1 MTHFDINKVIE
12 HYGLDTNEVAKVVF
26 PKVNYPK
33 VALNRVLKGEAALS
47 VEQLESLAEFIG
59 VLPGD
64 LFELSQWK
72 GTTEDSHLVFKR
84 GDYTVRLN
92 YKGAYITISKNN
104 EIIYQEITGDNKTVT
119 EFINHIDQLIKN
131 YENGNN

>member
-12 HYGLDTNEVAKVVF
+12 HYGLDVNEVAKVVF

-33 VALNRVLKGEAALS
+33 VALNRVLKGEATLG
-47 VEQLESLAEFIG
+47 VEQLERLAEFIG

-72 GTTEDSHLVFKR
+72 GTTEDNHLVFKR

-92 YKGAYITISKNN
+92 YSGAYLTISKNN
-104 EIIYQEITGDNKTVT
+104 EVIHQEITGDNKVLT